1 MKVIG
6 INKTQMVRDML
17 VTHPKLK
24 AKEIAEAVDCD
35 VTIVYEQRRKALK
48 GKQMTAKKL
57 GRPAK
62 KLGRPAKKKLGRPSN
77 EQVVS
82 EGIAD
87 ASTVLTGLAEMYGL
101 LITIY
106 GGTVT
111 IIKSDV
117 SYECTPADVPALL
130 GTIAF
135 LSSYEKE

>member
-17 VTHPKLK
+17 VTHPKLT
-24 AKEIAEAVDCD
+24 AKQIAQAVDCD

-48 GKQMTAKKL
+48 GKQMTAKKQ
-57 GRPAK
+57 
-62 KLGRPAKKKLGRPSN
+62 GRPAKKKLGRPSN

-82 EGIAD
+82 DSIAD

>member
-17 VTHPKLK
+17 VTHPNLK
-24 AKEIAEAVDCD
+24 AKEIAEAVGCD

-62 KLGRPAKKKLGRPSN
+62 KKLGRPSN

-82 EGIAD
+82 DSIAD

>member
-17 VTHPKLK
+17 VTHPKLT
-24 AKEIAEAVDCD
+24 AKEIAEAVGCD

-62 KLGRPAKKKLGRPSN
+62 KKLGRPSN

-82 EGIAD
+82 DSIAD

>member
-17 VTHPKLK
+17 VTHPKLT
-24 AKEIAEAVDCD
+24 ARQIAEAVDCHI
-35 VTIVYEQRRKALK
+35 TIVHEQRRKALK
-48 GKQMTAKKL
+48 GKQMTAKKQ

-62 KLGRPAKKKLGRPSN
+62 NKVGRPST
-77 EQVVS
+77 EQLVS
-82 EGIAD
+82 NSIAD

-130 GTIAF
+130 GTLAF

>member
-24 AKEIAEAVDCD
+24 AKEIAEAVGCD

-62 KLGRPAKKKLGRPSN
+62 KKLGRPSN

-82 EGIAD
+82 DSIAD

>member
-17 VTHPKLK
+17 VTHPKLT
-24 AKEIAEAVDCD
+24 AKQIAETVDCD

-62 KLGRPAKKKLGRPSN
+62 KKLGRPSN
-77 EQVVS
+77 EQIVS
-82 EGIAD
+82 NSIAD

-111 IIKSDV
+111 IIKADV

-130 GTIAF
+130 GTLAF